1 VAQCVRNG
9 STANKNQLGKRRRR
23 VTGGWTRVALCLPLT
38 GADDTDCD
46 KPRLNGRFG
55 NTGIAV
61 AARHV
66 GGEPVDYVCYIL
78 KYRVAYRLAQE
89 QQQEPPAN
97 RPPDRK
103 SAALAR

>member
-1 VAQCVRNG
+1 M
-9 STANKNQLGKRRRR
+9 
-23 VTGGWTRVALCLPLT
+23 
-38 GADDTDCD
+38 
-46 KPRLNGRFG
+46 
-55 NTGIAV
+55 
-61 AARHV
+61 AARDV
-66 GGEPVDYVCYIL
+66 GLEPVDYVCYIL

>member
-9 STANKNQLGKRRRR
+9 STANKNQLGKRCRR
-23 VTGGWTRVALCLPLT
+23 VIGRLTRVVLCLPLT

-46 KPRLNGRFG
+46 KPRQNGRFG
-55 NTGIAV
+55 DTGIAV
-61 AARHV
+61 AARDV

-103 SAALAR
+103 SGARDR